1 MGQWTARGAI
11 AIPAAFLGAALIF
24 RALLLH
30 APERLATDLRQPLIV
45 ATSWHAF
52 GTLFWCVAACAVGVA
67 AIAYVRLLLAYL
79 RDERAPGL
87 VSLGGLTAVSTVC
100 ALALPVIFSS
110 DVYAYAAYGWM
121 DAHGISPYAHATI
134 ATHDPLMTA
143 AIWQW
148 SNPLPV
154 CVYGPLFVWIAK
166 LCVLAGS
173 AGGPALALWYLRGI
187 SSLALVACVPLAYAA
202 FSWLPR
208 NRRLLAAAG
217 IALNPVI
224 IWIAAEGH
232 NDTLVLAT
240 VLTGFIVARRAGGF
254 AGAFIVA
261 AAALIK
267 ASSLAAA
274 AVFALYALRD
284 GARFVRIAAG
294 TVCGILVTVAI
305 ARPFE
310 AGVSTVLVPHGHYQP
325 QFSVQSGVVQ
335 LLQGAL
341 GAPFA
346 LNAGIALTLVAA
358 CGVAL
363 YGVRRALQRDLE
375 GAAFLALALWMAIP
389 NPYPWYALWILP
401 VAFLSVRKPAAWA
414 IVAASLTIFLR
425 YLPDVSSSASG
436 DVNLLV
442 TMGEFGL
449 PIALLARSAG
459 AWAAARAAATDS

>member
-1 MGQWTARGAI
+1 MRHWTARATLV
-11 AIPAAFLGAALIF
+11 IPAAFLAAALAF
-24 RALLLH
+24 RALLAH
-30 APERLATDLRQPLIV
+30 APAQLATDLRQPLIV
-45 ATSWHAF
+45 ATNWHGF

-67 AIAYVRLLLAYL
+67 AIAYTRLLLAYF
-79 RDERAPGL
+79 RAEPAPGVVTL
-87 VSLGGLTAVSTVC
+87 ALLSALSVAC
-100 ALALPVIFSS
+100 ALMLPVIFSS

-121 DAHGISPYAHATI
+121 DVHGISPYAHAAI
-134 ATHDPLMTA
+134 ATRDPLVTA
-143 AIWQW
+143 AVWQW

-166 LCVLAGS
+166 LCVLAGA
-173 AGGPALALWYLRGI
+173 AGGPALPLWYLRGLSCI
-187 SSLALVACVPLAYAA
+187 ALVACVPLAYVA
-202 FSWLPR
+202 FSGRPR
-208 NRRLLAAAG
+208 HQRLLAAAG
-217 IALNPVI
+217 IALNPVM

-240 VLTGFIVARRAGGF
+240 VLAGFILARRAGGF
-254 AGAFIVA
+254 AGAFLIA

-294 TVCGILVTVAI
+294 TVCGLLVTIAI

-310 AGVSTVLVPHGHYQP
+310 AGIRTVLVPHGHYQP
-325 QFSVQSGVVQ
+325 QFSVQSGVSQ

-341 GAPFA
+341 GAPLA
-346 LNAGIALTLVAA
+346 LHAGIALTLVAA
-358 CGVAL
+358 CGVAI
-363 YGVRRALQRDLE
+363 YGVRRVLQHDLE
-375 GAAFLALALWMAIP
+375 GAAFLALALWMAMP

-401 VAFLSVRKPAAWA
+401 VAFLTIRKPSAWA
-414 IVAASLTIFLR
+414 IAAASLTIFLR
-425 YLPDVSSSASG
+425 YLPDVSSSANA

-449 PIALLARSAG
+449 PAALLARSAG
-459 AWAAARAAATDS
+459 VWAAAHATASDN